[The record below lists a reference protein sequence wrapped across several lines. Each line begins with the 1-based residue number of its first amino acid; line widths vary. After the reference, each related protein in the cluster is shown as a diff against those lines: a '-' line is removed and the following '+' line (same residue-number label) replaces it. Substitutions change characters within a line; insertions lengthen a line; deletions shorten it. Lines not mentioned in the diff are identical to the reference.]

1 MADTKKI
8 KTALVSVFS
17 KENLDKIIHKLNDLN
32 VKILSTGG
40 TQSFIESLGIRVIL
54 LYWAAVLKP
63 FIRKFLGGFFP
74 AAIIKEMLAS

>member
-40 TQSFIESLGIRVIL
+40 TQNGLSFYTGR
-54 LYWAAVLKP
+54 P
-63 FIRKFLGGFFP
+63 C
-74 AAIIKEMLAS
+74 